1 MYEQCFSIELKP
13 WRKPSDKRNPR
24 KKEEGGRGIPG
35 PGHMPQHKMNE
46 MYEQCFPTELKNHR
60 ENLSPYSCRR
70 RSNQKSSF
78 PRTEKSQIS
87 CTNKRPNTRRL
98 SKHSTKSPSP
108 SLAGQ
113 TATVDRAV
121 LLAPGH
127 RSSASSQGFAPVT
140 NCGFAR

>member
-1 MYEQCFSIELKP
+1 MLLHRAETMEKTFRQTQ
-13 WRKPSDKRNPR
+13 PSQKKRREAGEIPRPEPQSNP
-24 KKEEGGRGIPG
+24 K
-35 PGHMPQHKMNE
+35 KMNE
-46 MYEQCFPTELKNHR
+46 MYEQCFPTELKNNR

-70 RSNQKSSF
+70 QSNQKSSF

-140 NCGFAR
+140 NCRFAR